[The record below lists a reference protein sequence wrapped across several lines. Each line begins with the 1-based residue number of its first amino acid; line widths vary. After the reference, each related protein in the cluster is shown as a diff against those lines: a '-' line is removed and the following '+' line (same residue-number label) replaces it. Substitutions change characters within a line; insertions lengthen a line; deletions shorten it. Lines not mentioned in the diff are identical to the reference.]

1 MSVHL
6 RGGEPEKRLKPLTV
20 HEAWLPRDHSMYRP
34 RHGRQQVA
42 LVCAVVFFLAPVV
55 SLGVFGPPSEFENRK
70 LHDFPSLS
78 DGWGFFG
85 GLADWA
91 TDWLPGRQA
100 AVQAEDGI
108 SRGLFGEPPAL
119 GAKPA
124 APGVGP
130 VPSQPPPPRPDTG
143 QLQGQTNSNYPPVV
157 EGRDG
162 WLFLGNDLYAKCN
175 PIVPP
180 ATVMNEL
187 LGFRKVVEASGRR
200 LVLIVPPDKSDLFPQ
215 YLPDQYA
222 GKDCAPVAARTMWQR
237 LHDDV
242 GYLDLRGPLLGE
254 SQRQGSPIYFKQ
266 DTHWQFHGGLT
277 MVRALAE
284 DLRPGVTRTWTTAP
298 KEKFDKQTDLP
309 PLIGRTGSEPA
320 ELESLAPDGGA
331 DRTRTFFGQPNTVPI
346 ELHGPAV
353 PGTISDKVAMI
364 GDSFTGFANMY
375 LAAAFTDMT
384 IMHSDYVSQDTAAA
398 AAKLAD
404 SDVVVLEIAERNLIG
419 GQSPILAPAVVKT
432 LSEQLAKHPRQ

>member
-1 MSVHL
+1 MHL
-6 RGGEPEKRLKPLTV
+6 RDGKPEKPPQPLTV

-34 RHGRQQVA
+34 RHGRQRAA
-42 LVCAVVFFLAPVV
+42 LICAVAFFLTPVV
-55 SLGVFGPPSEFENRK
+55 SLGLFGRPAEFENHE

-78 DGWGFFG
+78 DGWGFFA
-85 GLADWA
+85 GLSQWA

-108 SRGLFGEPPAL
+108 SRGVFGEPPAL

-124 APGVGP
+124 QPGVGP
-130 VPSQPPPPRPDTG
+130 VTGQPPALPETG
-143 QLQGQTNSNYPPVV
+143 QSHGQTNSNYPPVV

-162 WLFLGNDLYAKCN
+162 WLYLGNDLYAKCN
-175 PIVPP
+175 PMIPA
-180 ATVMNEL
+180 ATVIDEL
-187 LGFRKVVEASGRR
+187 IGFRKAVEASGRR
-200 LVLIVPPDKSDLFPQ
+200 LVLIVPPDKSDIFPQ
-215 YLPDQYA
+215 FLPDQYA

-237 LHDDV
+237 LNNDV
-242 GYLDLRGPLLGE
+242 GYLDLRQPLLAE
-254 SQRQGSPIYFKQ
+254 SHRQGSPIYFKQ

-284 DLRPGVTRTWTTAP
+284 DLRPGVTSTWRTAP

-320 ELESLAPDGGA
+320 ELETLAPDGGA

-346 ELHGPAV
+346 ELHGGATVGTV
-353 PGTISDKVAMI
+353 PDKVAMI
-364 GDSFTGFANMY
+364 GDSFTGFADMY
-375 LAAAFTDMT
+375 LAATFTDMT
-384 IMHSDYVSQDTAAA
+384 IMHSDYVQQDTDAA
-398 AAKLAD
+398 AAKLAG
-404 SDVVVLEIAERNLIG
+404 SDVIVLEIAERNLIG

-432 LSEQLAKHPRQ
+432 LSEQLAKHPRR